1 MQSVGICD
9 LEQNFVFIVK
19 MWKEETDRTLDLF
32 RLSYIS
38 QNICLFFWEEI
49 LSFKGRVIICDIVS
63 KMYPFQD
70 YHL

>member
-19 MWKEETDRTLDLF
+19 MWKEETDQTLDLI

-38 QNICLFFWEEI
+38 QNLYFFWEEI
-49 LSFKGRVIICDIVS
+49 LSFKGRVIICDNVS